1 MKNSEEFRSLVFEK
15 AKNYEI
21 RRRART
27 KKIAGSAVVCS
38 LILALSLP
46 ISLHLYYEGARPS
59 DLTTAETKASHE
71 TAAEASTTPA
81 ALTTST
87 AATTRIETTTE
98 ATMMTTTVFTIAE
111 STTEATS
118 ETTAEATTAPMMT
131 IDHTTTYVE
140 PVPPQTTES
149 PSHAD
154 ETAVFDSETYQ
165 LFVGDHFTVGA
176 IPYER
181 FIEHYHGA
189 RVLTQKI
196 ENEDALLSYLESH
209 AELYGGKIM
218 SIMDFFDAKYF
229 YEHDLLIVESPHRVQ
244 DITVENGEVTVILGE
259 VMSKNSVINLIVI
272 DKDDHFSITSIWY

>member
-87 AATTRIETTTE
+87 AATTTHATTTVATTVATTRPETTSKATTERTVMHTTTE
-98 ATMMTTTVFTIAE
+98 YTTE
-111 STTEATS
+111 STAT
-118 ETTAEATTAPMMT
+118 
-131 IDHTTTYVE
+131 TTTYDE
-140 PVPPQTTES
+140 PVPPQITES
-149 PSHAD
+149 TPID

-165 LFVGDHFTVGA
+165 LFVGDHFTIGA
-176 IPYER
+176 MPYEN

-244 DITVENGEVTVILGE
+244 DITPENGEVTVILGE

>member
-46 ISLHLYYEGARPS
+46 ISLHLYYEGAHPS

-131 IDHTTTYVE
+131 IDHTTNYDE
-140 PVPPQTTES
+140 PVPPQITES
-149 PSHAD
+149 TPID
-154 ETAVFDSETYQ
+154 ETAIFDSETYH
-165 LFVGDHFTVGA
+165 LLEGDHFTIGA
-176 IPYER
+176 MPYEN

-209 AELYGGKIM
+209 TEFYGGKIM
-218 SIMDFFDAKYF
+218 SIMDFFDARYF
-229 YEHDLLIVESPHRVQ
+229 YEYDLLIVESPHRVQ

>member
-1 MKNSEEFRSLVFEK
+1 MRNSEEFRSLVFEK

-27 KKIAGSAVVCS
+27 KKIAGCAIVCT
-38 LILALSLP
+38 LVLALSLP
-46 ISLHLYYEGARPS
+46 ISLHLYYEGAHP
-59 DLTTAETKASHE
+59 TEETASQ
-71 TAAEASTTPA
+71 TAAE
-81 ALTTST
+81 TST
-87 AATTRIETTTE
+87 PRATTTFATTVATTTTHATTTVATTVATTRPETTSEATTERTVMHTTTEYTTE
-98 ATMMTTTVFTIAE
+98 AT
-111 STTEATS
+111 AT
-118 ETTAEATTAPMMT
+118 
-131 IDHTTTYVE
+131 TTTYVE
-140 PVPPQTTES
+140 PVPPQITES
-149 PSHAD
+149 SPID
-154 ETAVFDSETYQ
+154 ETAIFDSETYH
-165 LFVGDHFTVGA
+165 LLEGDHFTVGA
-176 IPYER
+176 MPYEN

-218 SIMDFFDAKYF
+218 SIMDFFDARYF
-229 YEHDLLIVESPHRVQ
+229 YEHDLLIVKSPHRVQ

>member
-27 KKIAGSAVVCS
+27 KKIAGCAIVCA
-38 LILALSLP
+38 LVLALSLP

-87 AATTRIETTTE
+87 VTTTHATTTVATTVATTRPETTSEATTERTVMHTTTEYTTE
-98 ATMMTTTVFTIAE
+98 AT
-111 STTEATS
+111 AT
-118 ETTAEATTAPMMT
+118 
-131 IDHTTTYVE
+131 TTTYVE
-140 PVPPQTTES
+140 PVPPQITES
-149 PSHAD
+149 TPID
-154 ETAVFDSETYQ
+154 ETAIFDSETYH
-165 LFVGDHFTVGA
+165 LLEGDHFTIGA
-176 IPYER
+176 MPYEN

-218 SIMDFFDAKYF
+218 SIMDFFDARYF
-229 YEHDLLIVESPHRVQ
+229 YEHDLLIVKSPHRVQ

>member
-27 KKIAGSAVVCS
+27 KKIAGCAIVCT
-38 LILALSLP
+38 LVLALSLP
-46 ISLHLYYEGARPS
+46 ISLHLYYEGAHP
-59 DLTTAETKASHE
+59 TEETASQ
-71 TAAEASTTPA
+71 TAAE
-81 ALTTST
+81 TST
-87 AATTRIETTTE
+87 PRATTTFATTVATTTTHATTTVATTVATTRPETTSEATTERTVMHTTTEYTTE
-98 ATMMTTTVFTIAE
+98 AT
-111 STTEATS
+111 AT
-118 ETTAEATTAPMMT
+118 
-131 IDHTTTYVE
+131 TTTYVE
-140 PVPPQTTES
+140 PVPPQITES
-149 PSHAD
+149 SPID
-154 ETAVFDSETYQ
+154 ETAIFDSETYH
-165 LFVGDHFTVGA
+165 LLEGDHFTVGA
-176 IPYER
+176 MPYEN

-229 YEHDLLIVESPHRVQ
+229 YENDLLIVESPHRVQ

>member
-1 MKNSEEFRSLVFEK
+1 MRNSEEFRSLVFEK

-27 KKIAGSAVVCS
+27 KKIAGCAIVCT
-38 LILALSLP
+38 LVLALSLP
-46 ISLHLYYEGARPS
+46 ISLHLYYEGAHP
-59 DLTTAETKASHE
+59 TEETASQ
-71 TAAEASTTPA
+71 TAAE
-81 ALTTST
+81 TST
-87 AATTRIETTTE
+87 PRATTTFATTVATTTTHATTTVATTVATTRPETTSEATTERTVMHTTTEYTTE
-98 ATMMTTTVFTIAE
+98 AT
-111 STTEATS
+111 AT
-118 ETTAEATTAPMMT
+118 
-131 IDHTTTYVE
+131 TTTYVE
-140 PVPPQTTES
+140 PVPPQITES
-149 PSHAD
+149 TPID
-154 ETAVFDSETYQ
+154 ETAIFDSETYH
-165 LFVGDHFTVGA
+165 LLEGDHFTIGA
-176 IPYER
+176 MPYEN

-218 SIMDFFDAKYF
+218 SIMDFFDARYF
-229 YEHDLLIVESPHRVQ
+229 YEHDLLIVKSPHRVQ

>member
-27 KKIAGSAVVCS
+27 KKIAGCAIVCT
-38 LILALSLP
+38 LVLALSLP
-46 ISLHLYYEGARPS
+46 ISLHLYYEGAHP
-59 DLTTAETKASHE
+59 TEETASQ
-71 TAAEASTTPA
+71 TAAE
-81 ALTTST
+81 TST
-87 AATTRIETTTE
+87 PRATTTFATTVATTTTHATTTVATTVATTRPETTSEATTERTVMHTTTEYTTE
-98 ATMMTTTVFTIAE
+98 AT
-111 STTEATS
+111 AT
-118 ETTAEATTAPMMT
+118 
-131 IDHTTTYVE
+131 TTTYVE
-140 PVPPQTTES
+140 PVPPQITES
-149 PSHAD
+149 TPID
-154 ETAVFDSETYQ
+154 ETAIFDSETYH
-165 LFVGDHFTVGA
+165 LLEGDHFTIGA
-176 IPYER
+176 MPYEN

-209 AELYGGKIM
+209 TEFYGGKIM